1 MTFEELRGREDVVI
15 QDNGVFLHV
24 PDGMTWEEWFPISD
38 AVRWGFLKTTRL
50 NHKPLYLV
58 LDGHIYLNSLIWER
72 GRFRYFQ
79 QKAIA
84 ERDGREFVP
93 PVRPN
98 LKQRDITHWRRRR

>member
-24 PDGMTWEEWFPISD
+24 PDGMTWEEWFPVSD
-38 AVRWGFLKTTRL
+38 RLRWGLLEAKL
-50 NHKPLYLV
+50 DWKPLYLV

-72 GRFRYFQ
+72 GRFKYFQ